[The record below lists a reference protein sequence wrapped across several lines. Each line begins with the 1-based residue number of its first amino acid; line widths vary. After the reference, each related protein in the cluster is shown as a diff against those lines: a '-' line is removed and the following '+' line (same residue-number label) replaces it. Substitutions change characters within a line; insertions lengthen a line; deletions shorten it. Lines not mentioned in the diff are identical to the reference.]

1 MLRRQLARGLA
12 GSPVCGG
19 PPIRKALCLAYEVSA
34 LKRTLRTLAAPS
46 KSPDR
51 ETSFAFETL
60 LQPPNPFFKVVTS
73 IAEKLLEKVLTFFCG
88 FR

>member
-1 MLRRQLARGLA
+1 MLRRQLARGLD

-34 LKRTLRTLAAPS
+34 LKRTLRTLAASS

-51 ETSFAFETL
+51 ETSFAFEAFAAASE
-60 LQPPNPFFKVVTS
+60 PF
-73 IAEKLLEKVLTFFCG
+73 L
-88 FR
+88 